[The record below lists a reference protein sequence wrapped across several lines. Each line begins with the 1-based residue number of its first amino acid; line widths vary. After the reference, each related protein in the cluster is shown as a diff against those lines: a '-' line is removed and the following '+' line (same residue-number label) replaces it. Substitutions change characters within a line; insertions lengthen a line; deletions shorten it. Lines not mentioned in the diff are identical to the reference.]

1 MLVTKTSS
9 KDWFVT
15 TVLREVDNGFDT
27 VVLTDIN
34 GKEHTVKEYNDLCYI
49 LLLGVTHATVTQ
61 GDITTVI
68 TTGDGMPD

>member
-9 KDWFVT
+9 KDWFAT

-27 VVLTDIN
+27 VVLTDIK